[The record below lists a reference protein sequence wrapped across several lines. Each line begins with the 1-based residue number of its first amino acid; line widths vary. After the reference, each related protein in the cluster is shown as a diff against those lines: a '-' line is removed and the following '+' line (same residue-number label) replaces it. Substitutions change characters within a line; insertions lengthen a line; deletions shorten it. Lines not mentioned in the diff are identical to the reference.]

1 MKNSLSGQLE
11 STQLFRPSNFI
22 GYSIASSSIVLGQA
36 KGPLFY
42 CYLSREKK
50 RSFFRPFHYLLSLF
64 IVFSANP
71 AGPYKSFVSSETAG

>member
-42 CYLSREKK
+42 CYLSREEK
-50 RSFFRPFHYLLSLF
+50 RSFFRSFQSLLSLF
-64 IVFSANP
+64 IVFLANP
-71 AGPYKSFVSSETAG
+71 AGTYKSFVSSQTAG

>member
-1 MKNSLSGQLE
+1 MKNSLSGQLGG
-11 STQLFRPSNFI
+11 TQLFRPSNFI

-36 KGPLFY
+36 KSPLFY
-42 CYLSREKK
+42 CYLSREEK
-50 RSFFRPFHYLLSLF
+50 RSFFRSFQSLLSLF